1 MLLAFN
7 LPIVLMLSWSVAAP
21 PDVLAHYGQIF
32 ERAVYLKVLGNTFRI
47 ALIATAVCVV
57 LGYPLAYWMR
67 SLSPGRQLIALALV
81 VLPFWVSILVR
92 TYAWIVI
99 LGNDGVVNRTL
110 QGLGL
115 AAAPVSFLYNQFGVI
130 LGTVNILLPFLVLPL
145 FASMLRL
152 DDRLFQAAA
161 SLGAS
166 DWTVFWR
173 VFFPLTLPSLAAGA
187 ILVFI
192 LTLGFFITPAILGGG
207 RVPMIANMLDLLI
220 NRLPRWE
227 LAAAISTML
236 LILTL
241 VCYAAYRWVARA
253 PRAEA
258 AVAHDLSRSEQPA
271 AVISRRAQHRL
282 RWPPRRAGTRG
293 RPLHAGRARRRRAA
307 VPVPADRGGGA
318 DVVLEREL
326 AGVPAAR
333 PVAALVRVLLRRSQ
347 VAARRQG
354 TSALVALASSVA
366 RWSSAASPPTA
377 WCAAPFAAARC
388 SRATSSRL

>member
-1 MLLAFN
+1 MPTVAAARGPLIPTGAVYVAPLLLFMLLAFN
-7 LPIVLMLSWSVAAP
+7 LPIVLMLSWSIAAP
-21 PDVLAHYGQIF
+21 PDVLAHYAQIF

-99 LGNDGVVNRTL
+99 LGNDGLVNRLL

-115 AAAPVSFLYNQFGVI
+115 VGAPVSFLYNEFGVI
-130 LGTVNILLPFLVLPL
+130 LGTANILLPFLVLPL
-145 FASMLRL
+145 FAAMLKV
-152 DDRLFQAAA
+152 DDRLLQAAA

-166 DWTVFWR
+166 ERIVFWR

-187 ILVFI
+187 ILVLI

-227 LAAAISTML
+227 LAAAISTVL

-241 VCYAAYRWVARA
+241 ACYAAYRWV
-253 PRAEA
+253 
-258 AVAHDLSRSEQPA
+258 
-271 AVISRRAQHRL
+271 
-282 RWPPRRAGTRG
+282 GG
-293 RPLHAGRARRRRAA
+293 R
-307 VPVPADRGGGA
+307 
-318 DVVLEREL
+318 
-326 AGVPAAR
+326 
-333 PVAALVRVLLRRSQ
+333 
-347 VAARRQG
+347 
-354 TSALVALASSVA
+354 T
-366 RWSSAASPPTA
+366 PT
-377 WCAAPFAAARC
+377 
-388 SRATSSRL
+388 

>member
-1 MLLAFN
+1 MAAATLAGRRLIPAGAAYVAPLVAFMLLAFN
-7 LPIVLMLSWSVAAP
+7 LPIILMLGWSIGAP
-21 PDVLAHYGQIF
+21 PDVLAHYAQIL

-47 ALIATAVCVV
+47 AAIATLVCVL

-67 SLSPGRQLIALALV
+67 SLSPGRQLLAVALV

-99 LGNDGVVNRTL
+99 LGNDGLVNRSL

-115 AAAPVSFLYNQFGVI
+115 SGAPVSFLYNQFGVV
-130 LGTVNILLPFLVLPL
+130 LGTANVLLPFLVLPL
-145 FASMLRL
+145 FATMLKL
-152 DDRLFQAAA
+152 DDRLLQAAA

-166 DWTVFWR
+166 RRTIFWR

-227 LAAAISTML
+227 LAAAISTVL

-241 VCYAAYRWVARA
+241 ACYAAYRWVGART
-253 PRAEA
+253 
-258 AVAHDLSRSEQPA
+258 Q
-271 AVISRRAQHRL
+271 
-282 RWPPRRAGTRG
+282 T
-293 RPLHAGRARRRRAA
+293 
-307 VPVPADRGGGA
+307 
-318 DVVLEREL
+318 
-326 AGVPAAR
+326 
-333 PVAALVRVLLRRSQ
+333 
-347 VAARRQG
+347 
-354 TSALVALASSVA
+354 
-366 RWSSAASPPTA
+366 
-377 WCAAPFAAARC
+377 
-388 SRATSSRL
+388 

>member
-1 MLLAFN
+1 MALAAPARRQLIPAGAAYVAPLLLFMLLAFN

-67 SLSPGRQLIALALV
+67 GLSPGRQLIALALV

-99 LGNDGVVNRTL
+99 LGNDGAVNRTL

-115 AAAPVSFLYNQFGVI
+115 AAPLSFLYNEFGVI
-130 LGTVNILLPFLVLPL
+130 LGTVNVLLPFLVLPL

-173 VFFPLTLPSLAAGA
+173 VFWPLTLPSLAAGA

-227 LAAAISTML
+227 LAAAISTVL
-236 LILTL
+236 LIMTL
-241 VCYAAYRWVARA
+241 ACYAGYRRVGARA
-253 PRAEA
+253 Q
-258 AVAHDLSRSEQPA
+258 S
-271 AVISRRAQHRL
+271 
-282 RWPPRRAGTRG
+282 
-293 RPLHAGRARRRRAA
+293 
-307 VPVPADRGGGA
+307 
-318 DVVLEREL
+318 
-326 AGVPAAR
+326 
-333 PVAALVRVLLRRSQ
+333 
-347 VAARRQG
+347 
-354 TSALVALASSVA
+354 
-366 RWSSAASPPTA
+366 
-377 WCAAPFAAARC
+377 
-388 SRATSSRL
+388 

>member
-7 LPIVLMLSWSVAAP
+7 LPIVLMLGRSIGAP
-21 PDVLAHYGQIF
+21 PDVLAHYGQIL

-47 ALIATAVCVV
+47 AAIATLVCVL

-67 SLSPGRQLIALALV
+67 SLSPGRQLLAVALV

-99 LGNDGVVNRTL
+99 LGNDGLVNRSL

-115 AAAPVSFLYNQFGVI
+115 SGAPVSFLYNQFGVV
-130 LGTVNILLPFLVLPL
+130 LGTANVLLPFLVLPL
-145 FASMLRL
+145 FAAMLKL
-152 DDRLFQAAA
+152 DDRLLQAAA

-166 DWTVFWR
+166 RRTIFWR

-227 LAAAISTML
+227 LAAAISTVL
-236 LILTL
+236 LVLTL
-241 VCYAAYRWVARA
+241 ACYAAYRWV
-253 PRAEA
+253 
-258 AVAHDLSRSEQPA
+258 
-271 AVISRRAQHRL
+271 
-282 RWPPRRAGTRG
+282 GTR
-293 RPLHAGRARRRRAA
+293 
-307 VPVPADRGGGA
+307 
-318 DVVLEREL
+318 
-326 AGVPAAR
+326 
-333 PVAALVRVLLRRSQ
+333 SQ
-347 VAARRQG
+347 
-354 TSALVALASSVA
+354 
-366 RWSSAASPPTA
+366 P
-377 WCAAPFAAARC
+377 
-388 SRATSSRL
+388 